1 MELALATEL
10 LNRDEKNFKILITL
24 DELKVEVHLEFDET
38 YSMWIVS
45 EDTTDTL
52 YQIEFS
58 DEYTVYSVV
67 GFAKAIEKTLAT
79 LEQLYYYKPLG
90 KYISR
95 EDKMELLKYK
105 TVRLLLAAI
114 IMALI
119 AIPFSDYDFIFL
131 TLRLASF
138 AIFMY
143 LLIKF
148 TSGKKK
154 VKK

>member
-1 MELALATEL
+1 
-10 LNRDEKNFKILITL
+10 
-24 DELKVEVHLEFDET
+24 
-38 YSMWIVS
+38 
-45 EDTTDTL
+45 
-52 YQIEFS
+52 
-58 DEYTVYSVV
+58 
-67 GFAKAIEKTLAT
+67 
-79 LEQLYYYKPLG
+79 
-90 KYISR
+90 
-95 EDKMELLKYK
+95 MELLKYK
-105 TVRLLLAAI
+105 TVRLFLAAI

>member
-1 MELALATEL
+1 
-10 LNRDEKNFKILITL
+10 
-24 DELKVEVHLEFDET
+24 
-38 YSMWIVS
+38 
-45 EDTTDTL
+45 
-52 YQIEFS
+52 
-58 DEYTVYSVV
+58 
-67 GFAKAIEKTLAT
+67 
-79 LEQLYYYKPLG
+79 
-90 KYISR
+90 
-95 EDKMELLKYK
+95 MELLKYK
-105 TVRLLLAAI
+105 TVRLLLSAI

>member
-1 MELALATEL
+1 
-10 LNRDEKNFKILITL
+10 
-24 DELKVEVHLEFDET
+24 
-38 YSMWIVS
+38 
-45 EDTTDTL
+45 
-52 YQIEFS
+52 
-58 DEYTVYSVV
+58 
-67 GFAKAIEKTLAT
+67 
-79 LEQLYYYKPLG
+79 
-90 KYISR
+90 
-95 EDKMELLKYK
+95 
-105 TVRLLLAAI
+105 LLLAAI

-154 VKK
+154 IKK

>member
-1 MELALATEL
+1 ME
-10 LNRDEKNFKILITL
+10 F
-24 DELKVEVHLEFDET
+24 
-38 YSMWIVS
+38 
-45 EDTTDTL
+45 
-52 YQIEFS
+52 
-58 DEYTVYSVV
+58 
-67 GFAKAIEKTLAT
+67 
-79 LEQLYYYKPLG
+79 
-90 KYISR
+90 
-95 EDKMELLKYK
+95 LKYK

-154 VKK
+154 IKK

>member
-1 MELALATEL
+1 
-10 LNRDEKNFKILITL
+10 
-24 DELKVEVHLEFDET
+24 
-38 YSMWIVS
+38 
-45 EDTTDTL
+45 
-52 YQIEFS
+52 
-58 DEYTVYSVV
+58 
-67 GFAKAIEKTLAT
+67 
-79 LEQLYYYKPLG
+79 
-90 KYISR
+90 
-95 EDKMELLKYK
+95 MELLKYK